1 MANGDT
7 FRDGTE
13 STTSL
18 LRVVRCDVKEL
29 DIGLIMIILHLNT
42 AARDSVDQTHSTVY
56 RVRMS

>member
-13 STTSL
+13 STTPL

-29 DIGLIMIILHLNT
+29 DIGLIMIILHFNT
-42 AARDSVDQTHSTVY
+42 VDRDSVDQTHSTVY
-56 RVRMS
+56 